1 MDARHYKPM
10 QPRPVS
16 PESWALLERIVYA
29 PEKSWALQKWPG
41 THIWDP
47 HPHGNTRKVPE
58 SCHQMTIHIE
68 LKSEP
73 DNDFSDQK
81 NQKTGEKGIV
91 KIFEI
96 MKTAWPW
103 SLRKRYCMDCP
114 ELCFTNPV
122 GAVAT
127 ENQSVCKN
135 PAAMTSFIEGPFIET
150 IQWAGH
156 CSWDARA
163 ILAHRDTESLP
174 SQSLHSSEET
184 DNRK

>member
-1 MDARHYKPM
+1 MHPRNHELYKND
-10 QPRPVS
+10 Q
-16 PESWALLERIVYA
+16 A
-29 PEKSWALQKWPG
+29 PTSGTLTPTETQGRSQKVV
-41 THIWDP
+41 I
-47 HPHGNTRKVPE
+47 K
-58 SCHQMTIHIE
+58 MTIRIE

-127 ENQSVCKN
+127 ENQLVCKN